1 MKKSSVIFSSAFV
14 LLCMVSLTVLLFL
27 LPAITAWYVNFR
39 GMSQEVYT
47 VLLAAFYTCAAPAML
62 ALYCLLL
69 LLAHIR
75 REEMFTKPNSLLMAV
90 SAWCALAVAA
100 VMLIAAFWYM
110 PLLLVSA
117 AMLFIFLI
125 VRVVRRCFIAATALK
140 EENNL
145 TI

>member
-1 MKKSSVIFSSAFV
+1 
-14 LLCMVSLTVLLFL
+14 
-27 LPAITAWYVNFR
+27 
-39 GMSQEVYT
+39 
-47 VLLAAFYTCAAPAML
+47 
-62 ALYCLLL
+62 
-69 LLAHIR
+69 
-75 REEMFTKPNSLLMAV
+75 
-90 SAWCALAVAA
+90 
-100 VMLIAAFWYM
+100 MLIAAFWYM